1 LTKKGEPFMSDSLI
15 TALQDCAGKRKA
27 ETKPLSMGEYIEEVK
42 AHPGVAAGAHRRVY
56 DMIRSYGVKTDS
68 ESGDETYL
76 FFERELFGIETSI
89 REVMEYF
96 KGSAM
101 GSDVAKRFLL
111 VYGPPSSGKSNLV
124 SMIKDAMEAWS
135 HTDEGAVYAITGCP
149 MNEEPL
155 HAIPKSMRPQVE
167 KELGVTIEGELC
179 PLCAMRLRDDFK
191 GDFMKFPVKRV
202 YFSQQSR
209 LGLGTFVPSDP
220 KCVVGDTLLVSDE
233 GLISFDELQTQFMA
247 PEDEFVDVG
256 IVVSGFK
263 GTEKA
268 SKFYNGGVKPCVK
281 VTTRLGLSVEGST
294 KHPVMCFED
303 GKFAWKRISEVK
315 VGDFVVSQFGSN
327 VWGNK
332 VRLPELSRRVGRGPN
347 KDLTIP
353 SEMTMDLAS
362 FLGYLISEGAICD
375 DGVWFSNADLRLV
388 EDYERCV
395 KKVFGIEP
403 HRYDPRS
410 GKSTFDVLVSSMDI
424 VAWLSDE
431 LGIRR
436 GSANKDVPECIR
448 SAPKEIVMSFVA
460 ALSWGDGTIGCQGSK
475 LSNRY
480 RYVSVSDRLSKQLQL
495 ILLNAGIVASYY
507 EEKVKYEGEYRDVYA
522 VQVTGDS
529 VLDMV
534 AMVRGLEDKS
544 LVGLVSK
551 TGKTNILMMPN
562 MIKDARRVLDKV
574 KKSMGAY
581 KYSSQYSIMFDKYKR
596 AASDAKWSRRMN
608 RSTMESFVKAASP
621 HVSDSDLKPFRE
633 ILERE
638 DLMYLEVVSVE
649 DIGDRQVYD
658 LMVPGTHSFCA
669 NGLVCHNSQD
679 VSELIGS
686 VDLSKIGEFGTES
699 DPRAY
704 KFDGELNVSNR
715 GIMEFIE
722 ILKVDQKFLYVL
734 LTATQEKVIKTPRFP
749 LISCDEVI
757 LSHTNESEYKEFV
770 GNPKNEALID
780 RMIVCRIPYNLRV
793 KDEVRIYEKL
803 LKTKGL
809 AEVHVAPHTL
819 RVAAMFSVLSRIED
833 PKDQTLDKVKKMK
846 LYDGEEVEGFS
857 LKDVPRLMKESFSEG
872 MDGVSPRYIINR
884 LVTTAIHGLE
894 EEKGEAKEKAADF
907 VETGWQKRRINFITP
922 IHVLRSLKEG
932 LTTSSKFK
940 PEERSRYEDLIALVR
955 KEFDQIAKNEV
966 QKAFF
971 VSFEDE
977 AKVLLDNYIDNVEAY
992 MEKTK
997 LLDPI
1002 TKEEIEPSEQLM
1014 RAIESKIG
1022 ISEGAKDS
1030 FRNEVLRKVAA
1041 STRRGE
1047 NFRYESHGRL
1057 REAIEKQLFEDRKDL
1072 IKITIT
1078 SRTKRDPDEL
1088 KRINQVVD
1096 TLCSKH
1102 GYIPESANEL
1112 LKYVSSI
1119 MMREK

>member
-1 LTKKGEPFMSDSLI
+1 MSDSLI
-15 TALQDCAGKRKA
+15 TALQDCAGKRKV
-27 ETKPLSMGEYIEEVK
+27 ETKHLSMGEYIEEVK
-42 AHPGVAAGAHRRVY
+42 ARPGVAAGAHRRVY
-56 DMIRSYGVKTDS
+56 DMIRSYGIKVDP

-76 FFERELFGIETSI
+76 FFERELFGIENSL

-135 HTDEGAVYAITGCP
+135 HTDEGAVYAIHGCP

-155 HAIPKSMRPQVE
+155 HAIPKTMRSQVE
-167 KELGVTIEGELC
+167 KELGVSIEGELC

-191 GDFMKFPVKRV
+191 GDFMKFQIKRV

-220 KCVVGDTLLVSDE
+220 K
-233 GLISFDELQTQFMA
+233 
-247 PEDEFVDVG
+247 
-256 IVVSGFK
+256 
-263 GTEKA
+263 
-268 SKFYNGGVKPCVK
+268 
-281 VTTRLGLSVEGST
+281 
-294 KHPVMCFED
+294 
-303 GKFAWKRISEVK
+303 
-315 VGDFVVSQFGSN
+315 
-327 VWGNK
+327 
-332 VRLPELSRRVGRGPN
+332 
-347 KDLTIP
+347 
-353 SEMTMDLAS
+353 
-362 FLGYLISEGAICD
+362 
-375 DGVWFSNADLRLV
+375 
-388 EDYERCV
+388 
-395 KKVFGIEP
+395 
-403 HRYDPRS
+403 
-410 GKSTFDVLVSSMDI
+410 
-424 VAWLSDE
+424 
-431 LGIRR
+431 
-436 GSANKDVPECIR
+436 
-448 SAPKEIVMSFVA
+448 
-460 ALSWGDGTIGCQGSK
+460 
-475 LSNRY
+475 
-480 RYVSVSDRLSKQLQL
+480 
-495 ILLNAGIVASYY
+495 
-507 EEKVKYEGEYRDVYA
+507 
-522 VQVTGDS
+522 
-529 VLDMV
+529 
-534 AMVRGLEDKS
+534 
-544 LVGLVSK
+544 
-551 TGKTNILMMPN
+551 
-562 MIKDARRVLDKV
+562 
-574 KKSMGAY
+574 
-581 KYSSQYSIMFDKYKR
+581 
-596 AASDAKWSRRMN
+596 
-608 RSTMESFVKAASP
+608 
-621 HVSDSDLKPFRE
+621 
-633 ILERE
+633 
-638 DLMYLEVVSVE
+638 
-649 DIGDRQVYD
+649 
-658 LMVPGTHSFCA
+658 
-669 NGLVCHNSQD
+669 SQD

-793 KDEVRIYEKL
+793 RDEVRIYEKL

-833 PKDQTLDKVKKMK
+833 PKDQNLDKVKKMK

-884 LVTTAIHGLE
+884 LVTTAIRGLE
-894 EEKGEAKEKAADF
+894 EEECETTKEKAADF
-907 VETGWQKRRINFITP
+907 VETKRRVNFITP

-940 PEERSRYEDLIALVR
+940 PEERTRFEDLISMVR

-997 LLDPI
+997 LQDPI

-1030 FRNEVLRKVAA
+1030 FRNEILRKVAA
-1041 STRRGE
+1041 STRRGDK
-1047 NFRYESHGRL
+1047 FRYESHGRL

-1072 IKITIT
+1072 IKMTIT

-1088 KRINQVVD
+1088 KRINQVVQ
-1096 TLCSKH
+1096 TLCDKH